1 MREIKFRGKC
11 DYRNEWF
18 NGFFIQ
24 SEDSSIIIHEC
35 EDVHD
40 MQWKV
45 VIPETVGQ
53 FTGIKDKNGN
63 DIYEGDIVKTIYKPI
78 GSRPSVYE
86 YFKVGVIEYIYNAIG
101 VTYKF
106 DCGKQLIPEQCMS
119 HERNRREVY
128 MHPTCGADWFDS
140 SISFSRLEIIGNIHD
155 NKELLK

>member
-11 DYRNEWF
+11 DYGNEWF

-63 DIYEGDIVKTIYKPI
+63 DIYEGDILKTSKNDIYTVFYQNGGFCIESNPSSFGL
-78 GSRPSVYE
+78 GS
-86 YFKVGVIEYIYNAIG
+86 
-101 VTYKF
+101 
-106 DCGKQLIPEQCMS
+106 QCKS
-119 HERNRREVY
+119 N
-128 MHPTCGADWFDS
+128 PTESLSDMQTS
-140 SISFSRLEIIGNIHD
+140 SYVSNQCVIIGNIHD